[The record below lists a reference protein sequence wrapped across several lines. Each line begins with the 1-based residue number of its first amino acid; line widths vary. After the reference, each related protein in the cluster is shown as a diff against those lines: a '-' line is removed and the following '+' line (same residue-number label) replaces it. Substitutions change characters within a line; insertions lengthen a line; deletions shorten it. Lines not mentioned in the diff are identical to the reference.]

1 MITRPLTTTLA
12 TLLMVLATGPAW
24 CAGKLF
30 LYNWT
35 DYTSPKLIDKFEK
48 ETGIDVV
55 LDTFDSNETLLA
67 KLKAGGT
74 GYDIVVPT
82 HNFVPILVEEGL
94 LQKIN
99 AKDLPGYDNIDPR
112 WRSPWWDKDNQY
124 SIPWQWGT
132 TSFAVNTAVYDGD
145 IDTYKV
151 LFEPPPALQGQVGM
165 FGTPDEIVS
174 QALIY
179 LGHKPCDAAEDPA
192 IMQKVLDLLVAQK
205 PYVKVYNSDGLL
217 ERLVAKDVA
226 MQEIWNGYAMR
237 SREQLP
243 TLRYAFPKEGVLAF
257 FDNLVVPKSAS
268 DRDNALRFIEFML
281 QPENAGLESN
291 FAHYA
296 NGIVGSDK
304 YMDPALLKA
313 PELQPPPDRK
323 VVFASA
329 CSEKAVRLIDKVW
342 TRLRQ

>member
-1 MITRPLTTTLA
+1 MITRIAAAALA
-12 TLLMVLATGPAW
+12 ALAGALFSTAAW
-24 CAGKLF
+24 SQGKLF

-35 DYTSPKLIDKFEK
+35 DYTSPELIQKFEK

-94 LQKIN
+94 IQKIN
-99 AKDLPGYDNIDPR
+99 APELSGYENVDPR
-112 WRSPWWDKDNQY
+112 WRSPWWDEGNQY

-132 TSFAVNTAVYDGD
+132 TSFAVNTDVYDGN
-145 IDTYKV
+145 IDTYEV
-151 LFEPPPALQGQVGM
+151 LFEPPEPLQGKVGM

-179 LGHKPCDAAEDPA
+179 LGHTPCDGAEDPA
-192 IMQKVLDLLVAQK
+192 VMQQVLDLLIAQK
-205 PYVKVYNSDGLL
+205 PHVKVYNSDGLL

-243 TLRYAFPKEGVLAF
+243 SLRYAFPKEGVLAF
-257 FDNLVVPKSAS
+257 FDNVVVPKGAS
-268 DRDNALRFIEFML
+268 NKENAMRFVEFML
-281 QPENAGLESN
+281 EPENAGIQSN
-291 FAHYA
+291 FARYA
-296 NGIVGSDK
+296 NGISGSEK
-304 YMDPALLKA
+304 YMDADLLKA
-313 PELQPPPDRK
+313 PELQPPPGTK

-329 CSEKAVRLIDKVW
+329 CSEKAIRLIDKVW